1 MHSLLFLLA
10 ALPAVLARP
19 SLSKHANSD
28 IVKGKY
34 IVIMNPDIDAPN
46 LNDHLGWVDDIH
58 ARSLSRRGAGANEK
72 GVDKVWSDTWKG
84 YSGEFDPETIKEIKN
99 SDEVLTI
106 EPVRTITIYAPKITQ
121 SASTWG
127 LGSISH
133 RKPGYREYVYESSAG
148 QGTWAYVVDT
158 GVYTAHAE
166 FEGRAFPGYNAVPNT
181 KMADTNGH
189 GTHCAGIIA
198 SKTYGV
204 AKKAKI
210 MAVKV
215 LDGSS
220 STTDIV
226 LDGFMWAVSNI
237 TNTPGRAAN
246 AVISLSLGGG
256 KSAAFNAAIDAAYK
270 RGVLVVAAAGNSN
283 VDAALSSPG
292 SAPGAL
298 TVGASDKDDNRASFS
313 NYGSV
318 VDLFAPGLAIT
329 SLGITSKTAT
339 ATMSGTSMSCPHV
352 AGLAL
357 YLKAKESIVS
367 PGATTTRIKNLA
379 TKNGNHFDRYHDPNH
394 RVTLVAETPVAFPAR
409 GSDGLGTI

>member
-148 QGTWAYVVDT
+148 RGTWAYVVDT

-256 KSAAFNAAIDAAYK
+256 KSAAFNAAIGAAYK

-379 TKNGNHFDRYHDPNH
+379 TKNVIIGPGIGSPN
-394 RVTLVAETPVAFPAR
+394 RLAYNGAA
-409 GSDGLGTI
+409 

>member
-1 MHSLLFLLA
+1 MYSLFFLLA

-46 LNDHLGWVDDIH
+46 LNDHLGWVEDIH
-58 ARSLSRRGAGANEK
+58 ARSLSRRGAGANER

-106 EPVRTITIYAPKITQ
+106 EPVRTITIYAPKVTQ

-148 QGTWAYVVDT
+148 KGTWAYVVDT

-237 TNTPGRAAN
+237 TNTPGRAAK

-270 RGVLVVAAAGNSN
+270 KGVLVVAAAGNSN
-283 VDAALSSPG
+283 VDAGLSSPG
-292 SAPGAL
+292 SAPSAL
-298 TVGASDKDDNRASFS
+298 TVGAIDKDNNRASFS
-313 NYGSV
+313 NYGKV
-318 VDLFAPGLAIT
+318 VDIFAPGLAIT

-357 YLKAKESIVS
+357 YLKAKELIVS
-367 PGATTTRIKNLA
+367 PGTTTTRIKILA
-379 TKNGNHFDRYHDPNH
+379 TKNVIIGPGIASPN
-394 RVTLVAETPVAFPAR
+394 LLAYNGAA
-409 GSDGLGTI
+409 